1 MVEGM
6 GGGPEGRGVV
16 DGLDTDHY
24 RRADWD
30 GYGAGR
36 RFWGWGGGGG
46 GGEEEGVDDDDDDGG
61 GGGGGEGCS
70 GTSITHPSLTTV
82 LVTVGTTEYSLSA
95 SFSIAVVPTSLSRIS
110 DRGGMEEG
118 EAQ

>member
-1 MVEGM
+1 MWSKVWGEGQRDGEWWTDWIPIIIVVPTGMVTGRV
-6 GGGPEGRGVV
+6 GG
-16 DGLDTDHY
+16 
-24 RRADWD
+24 
-30 GYGAGR
+30 
-36 RFWGWGGGGG
+36 FW
-46 GGEEEGVDDDDDDGG
+46 GGEEEQGDDDDDDDD